1 MIEIRPFRAWR
12 PVPEQAHRVCSR
24 SYVTYAPDELEQRLQ
39 ANPFSFLH
47 VIRPDDAVTR
57 ALPRTERFHRVR
69 MAFKAFCDRG
79 VMVREERPALYLYEQ
94 EARGNTSRGLICGVS
109 TRAYRDGRIKVHE
122 QTLTARENL
131 FAEYLGATGINAEPV
146 LLASPDGTAWEALLD
161 PVLATRPAYS
171 FRTNDQVSHRLWPL
185 TDEQLRRRLQKAFA
199 GIPALYIADG
209 HHRLASSTRLS
220 EERGCTDADPADWCL
235 AYIVPRKQLY
245 IYNFDRAVGDLGGH
259 DEAAFLH
266 ALSRAGRL
274 ERVSGPFAA
283 HGVIGVRTVG
293 GWHALHLPPADP
305 TLPTADRLDAARL
318 SACVL
323 GPVLGI
329 TDLRTDQRVR
339 FTPGTMGTAEL
350 DRMVRTGEAAAAFH
364 LYPVSFEELKA
375 VADEGG
381 TMPPKSTYIEPKLRS
396 GMLVYSLEEA

>member
-1 MIEIRPFRAWR
+1 M
-12 PVPEQAHRVCSR
+12 PEQAHRVCSR
-24 SYVTYAPDELEQRLQ
+24 SYVAYAPEELEQRLQ

-57 ALPRTERFHRVR
+57 TLPRAERFHRVR

-79 VMVREERPALYLYEQ
+79 VMVREERPAIYLYEQ
-94 EARGNTSRGLICGVS
+94 EARGNTSRGIICGVS

-161 PVLATRPAYS
+161 PVLTTRPAYS

-185 TDEQLRRRLQKAFA
+185 PDEHLRRRLQKAFA
-199 GIPALYIADG
+199 AIPALYIADG

-245 IYNFDRAVGDLGGH
+245 IYNFDRTVGDLGGH

-266 ALSRAGRL
+266 ALSRIGRL
-274 ERVSGPFAA
+274 ERVSGPFAS
-283 HGVIGVRTVG
+283 HGVIGVRTAG
-293 GWHALHLPPADP
+293 GWHALHLPAAD
-305 TLPTADRLDAARL
+305 TALPTAERLDAARL

-350 DRMVRTGEAAAAFH
+350 DRMVQAGEAAVAFH